1 MGKVTL
7 KYDDFGQWDL
17 DPFEYEVEVDFA
29 SFLDEY
35 LDVTYRDVGVAG
47 AVDDLVAED
56 LLKADKREEALQ
68 CKSLTE
74 LANYIINVD
83 HDLAEEIV
91 ENNYDFVSNYVER
104 DDTLLEDNREDA
116 YAEYKDDEDGSDPD
130 GFGGWDD
137 YLHWKNGF

>member
-35 LDVTYRDVGVAG
+35 LDVTYGDVGVVG

-56 LLKADKREEALQ
+56 LLSADKREEALQ
-68 CKSLTE
+68 CESLTN
-74 LANYIINVD
+74 LASYIINVD

-91 ENNYDFVSNYVER
+91 ENDYDFVSNYVER
-104 DDTLLEDNREDA
+104 DDTLLKDNREDA
-116 YAEYKDDEDGSDPD
+116 YAEYKDDGDGSDPD
-130 GFGGWDD
+130 GFGGCDD
-137 YLHWKNGF
+137 YWNWKNG